1 MFNHVFLGTNDRE
14 KSKTFYDATMGVLG
28 HQGFPTPSGTAYVN
42 QDGNAVVVGTP
53 ANGEAATVSNG
64 HTLGFKAGSYDEVD
78 RWHQAGLEAGGTCE
92 GKPGFRAN
100 SPGNMYGAYLRD
112 PDGNKICAFT
122 PNVGDKEQA

>member
-14 KSKTFYDATMGVLG
+14 KSKAFYDATMGVLG
-28 HQGFPTPSGTAYVN
+28 YEGHPLPHGTVYPSATGSFIVA
-42 QDGNAVVVGTP
+42 TP

-64 HTLGFKAGSYDEVD
+64 HTLGLTAKSYDEVD
-78 RWHQAGLEAGGTCE
+78 RWHQAGLAAGGTCE
-92 GKPGFRAN
+92 GKPGFRPA

-112 PDGNKICAFT
+112 PDGNKICVFT